1 MSDENKNGS
10 SGNDKK
16 DAGSSCCIEPIFVI
30 FIIFA
35 CVTVILTWLF
45 CLPVKRIIEQF
56 SNEHCVHTFVLIIII
71 LCVLSAGY
79 IITLLCIRKHFI
91 CLLNIHRTHRMNEIN
106 RMNQPKQISTNDSD
120 KKDPENSTYSHSTN
134 QSDKTEQNVAK
145 CNDCNKQ
152 DDVSVQ
158 ITLGVQN
165 SIDVHKNKN
174 N

>member
-1 MSDENKNGS
+1 MSDENKNGG

-16 DAGSSCCIEPIFVI
+16 DAGLPCCIESIFVT

-56 SNEHCVHTFVLIIII
+56 SNEHCVHTFVLMIII
-71 LCVLSAGY
+71 LCVISAGY

-91 CLLNIHRTHRMNEIN
+91 CLLNIHRMHKMNEIN
-106 RMNQPKQISTNDSD
+106 RMYQATTDDSS
-120 KKDPENSTYSHSTN
+120 KKNSENNTHSAN

-165 SIDVHKNKN
+165 SIDVHTNKN

>member
-1 MSDENKNGS
+1 MSDENKNGG

-16 DAGSSCCIEPIFVI
+16 DAGLPCCIEPIFVT

-56 SNEHCVHTFVLIIII
+56 SNEHCVHTFVLMIII

-106 RMNQPKQISTNDSD
+106 RMNQTESTSPGSPCPETVIKRPEPSDSS
-120 KKDPENSTYSHSTN
+120 KDHN
-134 QSDKTEQNVAK
+134 QSEAK

-165 SIDVHKNKN
+165 SIDVHTNKN

>member
-16 DAGSSCCIEPIFVI
+16 DAGSSCCIEPIFI
-30 FIIFA
+30 TFIIFA

-56 SNEHCVHTFVLIIII
+56 SNEHCVHTFVLMIII

-91 CLLNIHRTHRMNEIN
+91 CLLNIHRMHKMNEIN
-106 RMNQPKQISTNDSD
+106 RMYQATTDDSS
-120 KKDPENSTYSHSTN
+120 KKNSENNTHSAN

-145 CNDCNKQ
+145 SNDCNKH

-158 ITLGVQN
+158 IALGIQN
-165 SIDVHKNKN
+165 SIDVHTNKN

>member
-16 DAGSSCCIEPIFVI
+16 DAGSSCCIEPIFI
-30 FIIFA
+30 TFIIFA

-56 SNEHCVHTFVLIIII
+56 SNEHCVHTFVLMIII
-71 LCVLSAGY
+71 LCVISAGY

-91 CLLNIHRTHRMNEIN
+91 CLLNIHRMHKMNEIN
-106 RMNQPKQISTNDSD
+106 RMYQATTDDSS
-120 KKDPENSTYSHSTN
+120 KKNSENNTHSAN

-165 SIDVHKNKN
+165 SIDVHTNKN

>member
-1 MSDENKNGS
+1 
-10 SGNDKK
+10 
-16 DAGSSCCIEPIFVI
+16 
-30 FIIFA
+30 
-35 CVTVILTWLF
+35 
-45 CLPVKRIIEQF
+45 
-56 SNEHCVHTFVLIIII
+56 
-71 LCVLSAGY
+71 
-79 IITLLCIRKHFI
+79 
-91 CLLNIHRTHRMNEIN
+91 MNEIN

-120 KKDPENSTYSHSTN
+120 KKDPENSTSSHPTN

-165 SIDVHKNKN
+165 SIDVHTNKN